1 MNTYRVRLD
10 HFEGPLDLL
19 LFFIQRD
26 ELDVYDIPIASITEE
41 YLEYVRL
48 MEQIDLDGVGDFLL
62 VAAMLIQIKA
72 RMLLPTQEVD
82 EDGAPVDPRAELVE
96 RLLEYIRYK
105 EAAAGLGDRFD
116 LRANLFTRPGAS
128 SDRASVVSDPDII
141 ADGSVFD
148 LVAALK
154 GVLSRVPA
162 DATHDVESEV
172 YSIEEQLAFVR
183 SALVSVGRVSF
194 VELVNRRSKP
204 FIITTFLAIL
214 ELAKQGDV
222 KLLIDRGAEDFLI
235 RRTDAAHDESEPGHG
250 NGQTIPTTTNP

>member
-10 HFEGPLDLL
+10 QFEGPLDLL

-82 EDGAPVDPRAELVE
+82 EDGEPVDPRAELVE

-105 EAAAGLGDRFD
+105 EAAAGLRDRFD
-116 LRANLFTRPGAS
+116 LRSNLFTRPGAA
-128 SDRASVVSDPDII
+128 SDRAAVVSDPDII

-154 GVLSRVPA
+154 AVLSRVPA
-162 DATHDVESEV
+162 DATHDIESEV

-235 RRTDAAHDESEPGHG
+235 RRTDAALDESDPGHG